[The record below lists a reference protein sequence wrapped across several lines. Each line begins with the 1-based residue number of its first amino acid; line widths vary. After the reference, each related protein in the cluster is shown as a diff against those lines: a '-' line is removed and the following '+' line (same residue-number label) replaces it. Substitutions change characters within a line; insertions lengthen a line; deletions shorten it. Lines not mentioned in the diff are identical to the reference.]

1 MTVFPLPLFTFSISF
16 SAKRQAC
23 GPEVPP
29 LAGLRAKSIGSVIL
43 DFGLRISDFFGFL
56 FQSAFRNLVAGP
68 SGATEFGIRNV
79 EFGILCFFF
88 PFRIPHSTFRI
99 LVARPV

>member
-1 MTVFPLPLFTFSISF
+1 LWPGSPAIGGIARKKHRLSYFGFRIADFGFFWFSFSI
-16 SAKRQAC
+16 
-23 GPEVPP
+23 
-29 LAGLRAKSIGSVIL
+29 
-43 DFGLRISDFFGFL
+43 RIP
-56 FQSAFRNLVAGP
+56 QSAFRNLVAGP